1 MATKLAATPIS
12 NEDPKGPDKPTS
24 ISSRIHNKIQTQ
36 KQHCEKRRAT
46 YVIYSKKV
54 DKGSVAWH
62 SMCLYSS
69 TSLRV
74 HFSTIVVVCN
84 GEGSASMIENQPSLI
99 NNFKNNT
106 EIIE

>member
-1 MATKLAATPIS
+1 MKS
-12 NEDPKGPDKPTS
+12 
-24 ISSRIHNKIQTQ
+24 
-36 KQHCEKRRAT
+36 T

-84 GEGSASMIENQPSLI
+84 GEGSARMLRKTAISNFNQI
-99 NNFKNNT
+99 KNRN
-106 EIIE
+106 IK